1 MNEENNQNNQFNN
14 IGIGMEPQPLG
25 DLTNEPNNLNSE
37 PPQKEKKKGRLK
49 LIILIVASAII
60 AISAGYFAY
69 TTLFNTPYNTY
80 KNAISMVFDNI
91 NNTIKESEDII
102 DYDLNEDILKNS
114 GTFKLTSNVDEL
126 NDLTKYSYN
135 YETMLDIKNEK
146 LKLGLD
152 IINGKESLVQF
163 LIYAIKDKGYI
174 KADEIFDKI
183 IEFESDMDF
192 NIEEDT
198 VIEDEDITFLLNKLK
213 EYIINSLDDKKI
225 TKEKETIN
233 VNDKKISVINNKYII
248 DEEEYNKI
256 IDSILTSMLNDNEFL
271 DKCAKIFNVSKD
283 DMKDAL
289 ESLLETTKL
298 LDNTITFNIYAT
310 TITNRIIGVYI
321 TLEDLNIKY
330 TDYKDI
336 INIILTDDDESENI
350 TIKNENNKWNI
361 SYTSN
366 GNKLLEADITTK
378 DKETTINFNIN
389 EVDGNI
395 VFKELEANK
404 TKYSFSLK
412 ADLTD
417 SYSNFGLELTNNT
430 EVVSKF
436 DDIDTSN
443 SIKEDDLTDEDL
455 ETILNN
461 IDEKLKD
468 TPFYTV
474 FEIFLGSSSSNK
486 IVDFS
491 NKKVMLTTA
500 DTVIDAAKSYYT
512 INDTTYGNMLPK
524 NEGETACVTIDDLYY
539 DNYLDIDTFDYS
551 GKVVVQK
558 LNNEYIYY
566 LYLLKDYKYMIN
578 GKTGEL
584 TSNDIEEYNYYEASD
599 IYYCNNY

>member
-14 IGIGMEPQPLG
+14 IGMEPQPLG
-25 DLTNEPNNLNSE
+25 VLTNETSNLNNE
-37 PPQKEKKKGRLK
+37 TPQKEKKKGKLK

-60 AISAGYFAY
+60 ALSAGYFAY

-135 YETMLDIKNEK
+135 YETMFDIKNEK

-152 IINGKESLVQF
+152 IINGNESLVQF

-233 VNDKKISVINNKYII
+233 VNDKEISVINNKYII

-256 IDSILTSMLNDNEFL
+256 IDSILNSMLNDNEFL

-289 ESLLETTKL
+289 ESLLETTKM
-298 LDNTITFNIYAT
+298 LDNTITFNIYTT

-350 TIKNENNKWNI
+350 TIKNENNKWDI

-395 VFKELEANK
+395 VFKELEADK
-404 TKYSFSLK
+404 TKYSFNLK
-412 ADLTD
+412 ANLTD
-417 SYSNFGLELTNNT
+417 SYSNFGIELTNNT

-474 FEIFLGSSSSNK
+474 FEMFLGSSSSNK

-512 INDTTYGNMLPK
+512 INDTTYGNMLPQ